1 MNNYYPLTVTTPPV
15 TEPVSLAD
23 ARAHLRVD
31 TKADDAL
38 VSAAITAARAYAE
51 DYTHRKLIT
60 QTVEI
65 RADGFPAAFR
75 LPVAP
80 VITITS
86 IKYIDTTGTL
96 ITLAADQ
103 YKLVQ
108 STTPPLIVPAYSV
121 TWPTTRAEM
130 DAIGIILSVG
140 YGVVSDDVPPTIIE
154 AIKLLLGHFYTNRV
168 DEVTGTIVSKL
179 TLNADKL
186 LLPHVL
192 YV

>member
-140 YGVVSDDVPPTIIE
+140 YGVVSDDVPPTIKE
-154 AIKLLLGHFYTNRV
+154 AILLLLGHFYTNRV

>member
-51 DYTHRKLIT
+51 DFTHRKLIT

>member
-140 YGVVSDDVPPTIIE
+140 YGAVSDDVPPTIIE